1 MQISKEHLK
10 TLDIIVKLSM
20 DNASRSFSKTIKHAA
35 LIELVKTELVD
46 ISEITEEMNND
57 FREMVASMLC
67 LEGPLN
73 GKLMFMVP
81 LDGALILQDF
91 YLREVPGT
99 SKEFDE
105 ITEGTVQEIGNI
117 LASAIGNTFATDL
130 GSMLLPTPPQV
141 VCDFAGTIFAQL
153 IFEDGI
159 NSDKILITETKFKL
173 HNTEIDCYF
182 FLLPDL
188 NSLTESLTK
197 FQKSDNSFPE
207 NSHTVGAEGPI

>member
-10 TLDIIVKLSM
+10 ILDIIVKNSM

-57 FREMVASMLC
+57 FREMVASMLR
-67 LEGPLN
+67 LEGSLN
-73 GKLMFMVP
+73 VKLMFMIP

-91 YLREVPGT
+91 YLGETPGT
-99 SKEFDE
+99 SKKFDE
-105 ITEGTVQEIGNI
+105 LTEGTVQEIGNI
-117 LASAIGNTFATDL
+117 LASAIGNSFASSL

-141 VCDFAGTIFAQL
+141 LCDFAGTIFTQL
-153 IFEDGI
+153 IFEEGI
-159 NSDKILITETKFKL
+159 DNDKILLTETKFKL

-188 NSLTESLTK
+188 NTLEELLNKYEKSENPDSCNSYKIGTEK
-197 FQKSDNSFPE
+197 
-207 NSHTVGAEGPI
+207 VI